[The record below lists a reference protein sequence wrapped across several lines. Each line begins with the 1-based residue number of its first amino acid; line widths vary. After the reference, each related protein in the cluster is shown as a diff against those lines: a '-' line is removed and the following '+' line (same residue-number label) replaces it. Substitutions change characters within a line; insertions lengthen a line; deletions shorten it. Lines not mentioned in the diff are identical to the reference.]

1 MKWLKWL
8 KYLIAFL
15 VPVAGVMACNGMTI
29 DNDSWYVLA
38 EGREIVENGIYYEDQ
53 LSMHEGLSVTVQN
66 YGFAAIFYLIYAAF
80 GQVGVYVAMLL
91 LNLLLCFLIYKICM
105 LMSQKNVNLS
115 LLIMVLTDL
124 LLARWF
130 VVTRAQMVS
139 YCIMMA
145 VIYLLELYVRSG
157 KTKQLWWIPILSLL
171 QINLHASLWPM
182 LLFVTLAYIIDSIRC
197 KKLHL
202 QGYRTAPLI
211 GVLIGTIITG
221 FINPYGIK
229 MMTLMLTSYG
239 VPEANDFIVELHA
252 FSVFNDNFNILL
264 FAMIALT
271 MMLLIYGRK
280 DRIRMR
286 WLIMIFGFLAL
297 GLNTMKGMS
306 NLILV
311 LMLPLAEVYQNLAIR
326 REKYRK
332 ICWMA
337 VSQIGVLAMCI
348 IIIVPIVRLPEMIEG
363 SNDDET
369 VKAIDV
375 LDREVDESKR
385 KTVKVYTGF
394 DQGGYIEYRGYKP
407 YIDPRMEVFIKANN
421 GKEDIF
427 QEYYKLENGDLDA
440 GEFLDK
446 YSFDYLVVESHE
458 KLYDLPNE
466 YADEFEKIYETDA
479 NFDENEHGIRVYK
492 NINVPIVAEM

>member
-29 DNDSWYVLA
+29 DNDSWDVLA

-66 YGFAAIFYLIYAAF
+66 YGFAAIFYLIYTAF
-80 GQVGVYVAMLL
+80 GQVGLYVAMLL

-145 VIYLLELYVRSG
+145 VIYLLELYVRGG
-157 KTKQLWWIPILSLL
+157 KTKQLWWILVLSLL

-182 LLFVTLAYIIDSIRC
+182 LLFVTLAYIIDSIKC

-211 GVLIGTIITG
+211 GVLVGTIITG
-221 FINPYGIK
+221 FMNPYGIK
-229 MMTLMLTSYG
+229 MMTLMATSYG
-239 VPEANDFIVELHA
+239 VPEANDYIVELHA
-252 FSVFNDNFNILL
+252 FSVFSDNFNILL

-271 MMLLIYGRK
+271 MILLIYGRK

-286 WLIMIFGFLAL
+286 WLILIFGFLAL

-311 LMLPLAEVYQNLAIR
+311 LMLPLAEVYRNLVIR

-363 SNDDET
+363 PNEEM
-369 VKAIDV
+369 VKAVDV
-375 LDREVDESKR
+375 LDKEISESNR
-385 KTVKVYTGF
+385 KTAKVYTGF
-394 DQGGYIEYRGYKP
+394 NQGGYIEYRGYKP

-427 QEYYKLENGDLDA
+427 PEYYKLENGDTEEVD
-440 GEFLDK
+440 FLDK
-446 YSFDYLVVESHE
+446 YNFEYLLVESHE
-458 KLYDLPNE
+458 KLFELPKEYDSK
-466 YADEFEKIYETDA
+466 YEKIYETDA
-479 NFDENEHGIRVYK
+479 NFEDDEYGVRVYK
-492 NINVPIVAEM
+492 KI